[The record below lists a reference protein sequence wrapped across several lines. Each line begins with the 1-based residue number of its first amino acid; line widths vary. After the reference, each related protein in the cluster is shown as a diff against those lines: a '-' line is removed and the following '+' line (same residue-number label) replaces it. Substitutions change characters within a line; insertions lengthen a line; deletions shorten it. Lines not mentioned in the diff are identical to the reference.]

1 MFKNNISFTYCILKI
16 NNTFFDNVE
25 DVEIVMGIYNVL
37 EYYRIVTIILANQE
51 VYGIFIEAN

>member
-16 NNTFFDNVE
+16 NSTFIDNVE